1 MDVEGR
7 MTLNRTY
14 AFLKSAWM
22 VTLAGGFLSLA
33 GAAYCQEAAQ
43 NPPPSTSEHESAT
56 DAKPPESDTRIR
68 VQANV
73 VTAPVTVI
81 NSKGDYVFD
90 LQEKDF
96 EVLDNGVRQKIE
108 QFSLEQRPLAAVIV
122 VETNG
127 TSEPLL
133 SEVRPLGPVFSN
145 LMLGPQGQAAVVTYG
160 DQIRTL
166 QDFTQ
171 NGDELESA
179 LRHVEARGG
188 SQHLNDALT
197 QAITMLESQPKDDRR
212 IIVAFSDGHD
222 IGSRTTKEEV
232 VQRAL
237 NAGITIYGL
246 GFSQSHA
253 LLTKQPKAP
262 PQSVLAS
269 SVALPAPPNMP
280 QTPSNV
286 ENNWDNGA
294 NLPIV
299 PLVLASGEMIR
310 SIVAK
315 DPLEFYAGY
324 TGGLSYGAWSK
335 KPMQDELNKIADE
348 IQSQY
353 EIAYV
358 PHAPGNNGFHRIE
371 VHVARSGVKV
381 RTKAGYFLGGAGSN
395 PGQ

>member
-1 MDVEGR
+1 
-7 MTLNRTY
+7 MTVDRTY
-14 AFLKSAWM
+14 AFLKSAWI

-43 NPPPSTSEHESAT
+43 NPQPSTSEHESAT
-56 DAKPPESDTRIR
+56 EAQPAASDTRIR

-90 LQEKDF
+90 LQQKDF

-122 VETNG
+122 VEANG

-133 SEVRPLGPVFSN
+133 GEVRPLGPVFSG

-160 DQIRTL
+160 DQIRIV

-171 NGDELESA
+171 NGDELETV
-179 LRHVEARGG
+179 LRKVEARGG

-222 IGSRTTKEEV
+222 VGSRTTKEEV

-246 GFSQSHA
+246 GFSQTRSM
-253 LLTKQPKAP
+253 LTKQPKAP
-262 PQSVLAS
+262 PQNTLAANN
-269 SVALPAPPNMP
+269 ALPAPPNMP

-299 PLVLASGEMIR
+299 PLFLASGELIR
-310 SIVAK
+310 SVVAK
-315 DPLEFYAGY
+315 DPLEFFAGY

-358 PHAPGNNGFHRIE
+358 PHAPDNNGFHRIE
-371 VHVARSGVKV
+371 VHVDRSGVKV

-395 PGQ
+395 PAQ

>member
-1 MDVEGR
+1 M
-7 MTLNRTY
+7 NRTY
-14 AFLKSAWM
+14 DFLKSPWT
-22 VTLAGGFLSLA
+22 VTLLGSFLSLA
-33 GAAYCQEAAQ
+33 CSAYCQEGAQ

-56 DAKPPESDTRIR
+56 EAKPPEADTRIR

-81 NSKGDYVFD
+81 NSKGNYVFD

-108 QFSLEQRPLAAVIV
+108 QFSLEQRPLAAVIL
-122 VETNG
+122 VEANG

-133 SEVRPLGPVFSN
+133 GEVRPLGPVFSS

-160 DQIRTL
+160 DQIRTV

-197 QAITMLESQPKDDRR
+197 QAITMLESEPKDDRR
-212 IIVAFSDGHD
+212 VIVAFSYGHD
-222 IGSRTTKEEV
+222 IGSKTTKEEV
-232 VQRAL
+232 VERAL

-262 PQSVLAS
+262 PQSVMAS
-269 SVALPAPPNMP
+269 SVALPAPPNQA

-286 ENNWDNGA
+286 ENNWDNMPT
-294 NLPIV
+294 LPIV
-299 PLVLASGEMIR
+299 PLILASGEMIR
-310 SIVAK
+310 SVVAK
-315 DPLEFYAGY
+315 DALEFYAGY

-358 PHAPGNNGFHRIE
+358 PHAPDNNGFHRIE
-371 VHVARSGVKV
+371 VHVHRSEVKV
-381 RTKAGYFLGGAGSN
+381 RTKAGYFLGGAGGL
-395 PGQ
+395 PAERRK

>member
-1 MDVEGR
+1 
-7 MTLNRTY
+7 MTVNRTY
-14 AFLKSAWM
+14 GFLKSAWTVM
-22 VTLAGGFLSLA
+22 LVGGLLSLA
-33 GAAYCQEAAQ
+33 SSAFCQEGAQ
-43 NPPPSTSEHESAT
+43 NPPPSTSQHEAT
-56 DAKPPESDTRIR
+56 EAKPPEADTRIR
-68 VQANV
+68 VQANI

-122 VETNG
+122 VEANG

-133 SEVRPLGPVFSN
+133 GEVRPLGPVFSS
-145 LMLGPQGQAAVVTYG
+145 LMLGPQGQAAVVTYSNE
-160 DQIRTL
+160 IRTV

-171 NGDELESA
+171 NGDELETA
-179 LRHVEARGG
+179 LRRVEARGG
-188 SQHLNDALT
+188 SQHLNDALA
-197 QAITMLESQPKDDRR
+197 QAIVMLETQPKDDRR

-246 GFSQSHA
+246 GFSQSRA

-262 PQSVLAS
+262 SQSVLAS
-269 SVALPAPPNMP
+269 SVALPAPPNMA

-286 ENNWDNGA
+286 ENNWYNGA

-299 PLVLASGEMIR
+299 PLFLASGEMIR

-348 IQSQY
+348 IQRQY

-358 PHAPGNNGFHRIE
+358 PHAPDNNGFHRIE
-371 VHVARSGVKV
+371 VHVDRSGVKV
-381 RTKAGYFLGGAGSN
+381 RTKAGYFMGGAGEQPVESRK
-395 PGQ
+395 

>member
-1 MDVEGR
+1 M
-7 MTLNRTY
+7 
-14 AFLKSAWM
+14 
-22 VTLAGGFLSLA
+22 
-33 GAAYCQEAAQ
+33 
-43 NPPPSTSEHESAT
+43 
-56 DAKPPESDTRIR
+56 
-68 VQANV
+68 
-73 VTAPVTVI
+73 
-81 NSKGDYVFD
+81 
-90 LQEKDF
+90 
-96 EVLDNGVRQKIE
+96 RQKIE

-122 VETNG
+122 VEANG

-160 DQIRTL
+160 DQIRTI

-171 NGDELESA
+171 NGDELETV
-179 LRHVEARGG
+179 LRKLEARGG

-212 IIVAFSDGHD
+212 IVVAFSDGHD

-246 GFSQSHA
+246 GFSQTHSMLA
-253 LLTKQPKAP
+253 KQPKAP
-262 PQSVLAS
+262 PQSILATS
-269 SVALPAPPNMP
+269 NALPAPPNMP

-299 PLVLASGEMIR
+299 PLILASGEMIR
-310 SIVAK
+310 SVVAK

-371 VHVARSGVKV
+371 VHVDRSGVKV
-381 RTKAGYFLGGAGSN
+381 RTKAGYFLGRAGEQPAES
-395 PGQ
+395 PK

>member
-1 MDVEGR
+1 
-7 MTLNRTY
+7 MTMNR
-14 AFLKSAWM
+14 AC
-22 VTLAGGFLSLA
+22 GFLGNALMMISLGLLVPSVYAQEA
-33 GAAYCQEAAQ
+33 GASQR
-43 NPPPSTSEHESAT
+43 PPATSEHEAVPA
-56 DAKPPESDTRIR
+56 AKPSDTETRFR
-68 VQANV
+68 VPSNMV
-73 VTAPVTVI
+73 VAPVTVI
-81 NSKGDYVFD
+81 SSKGDYVFD

-96 EVLDNGVRQKIE
+96 EVLDNGVKERIE
-108 QFSLEQRPLAAVIV
+108 QFSLEQLPLAAVIV
-122 VETNG
+122 VEANS

-133 SEVRPLGPVFSN
+133 GEVRPLGPVFSN

-160 DQIRTL
+160 DQIRTV

-179 LRHVEARGG
+179 LRHVEARG
-188 SQHLNDALT
+188 SAQHLNDALT
-197 QAITMLESQPKDDRR
+197 QAIAMLENQPKDDRR

-246 GFSQSHA
+246 GFSQSRSM
-253 LLTKQPKAP
+253 LTKQPKAP
-262 PQSVLAS
+262 PQQNTLATNM
-269 SVALPAPPNMP
+269 ALPAPPNMP
-280 QTPSNV
+280 QTASSI
-286 ENNWDNGA
+286 ENNWDSGA

-299 PLVLASGEMIR
+299 PLILASGEMIR
-310 SIVAK
+310 SVVAK

-358 PHAPGNNGFHRIE
+358 PHAPAANGFHRIE
-371 VHVARSGVKV
+371 VHVDRSGVKV
-381 RTKAGYFLGGAGSN
+381 RTKAGYFLGGTGSN
-395 PGQ
+395 P